1 MSASRRGFAL
11 VAVLILVAVV
21 ALLGTTYARHV
32 TLANRSSAASVA
44 AMRASGEVD
53 SGLAIARQLLRTR
66 GTTANAALAA
76 GGSLAVS
83 DLGSAHSRLAL
94 RSVDSRGL
102 GSTLLLEVAR
112 APLLPAAG
120 PDELPR
126 LRADV
131 VAALLANAAVPKTWV
146 SGLTTIQNTDL
157 EGLVVIQTG
166 AVLTVSGVCVHGA
179 IVSEQT
185 LTNLPF
191 GAFDV
196 IDAPVLLVAGDLR
209 IEPRLE
215 LPGVAL
221 VLPDG
226 NVTTTT
232 PSARLQLGGD
242 VVAHSLILSGTG
254 ALGGNVATA
263 VAPSLAAAL
272 QRPGGGRAPR
282 AWAPALDLG
291 ETSEVLSLAV
301 VPRVQTP
308 ADLPAIVGF
317 DFDGP

>member
-1 MSASRRGFAL
+1 MNARRGFVL

-32 TLANRSSAASVA
+32 TLGNRSSPASVA
-44 AMRASGEVD
+44 SMRASDEVD
-53 SGLAIARQLLRTR
+53 SGLQIARQLLRTR
-66 GTTANAALAA
+66 GTAANAALAA

-83 DLGSAHSRLAL
+83 DLGGAHSRVAL
-94 RSVDSRGL
+94 RSVDNRGL

-126 LRADV
+126 PRADV
-131 VAALLANAAVPKTWV
+131 VAALLANAAVPKTWI
-146 SGLTTIQNTDL
+146 SGLTTIQNADL
-157 EGLVVIQTG
+157 DGLVVIQTR
-166 AVLTVSGVCVHGA
+166 AVLTVSGVCVRGA

-191 GAFDV
+191 GAYDV

-209 IEPRLE
+209 IEPRPE

-221 VLPDG
+221 VMPDG
-226 NVTTTT
+226 NVTTTALS
-232 PSARLQLGGD
+232 PRLQLDGD
-242 VVAHSLILSGTG
+242 VVAHSLILGGTG
-254 ALGGNVATA
+254 ALGGNVATV

-272 QRPGGGRAPR
+272 QRPGAGRAPR
-282 AWAPALDLG
+282 AWAAALELG
-291 ETSEVLSLAV
+291 DNSDVLSLAV